1 VSTGKPQGCG
11 SQLTRT
17 VIALILFAVAIVAL
31 NLGLQDYYNGDL
43 ASATLWFSLVA
54 VAIGFVSFTTM
65 RVRRGYSLAGALN
78 NRVLSIVLCTNCTF
92 KQIRNFGL
100 GDYVFKQ
107 EGKCTQCGNTSLYI
121 NGIYSEDLKKR

>member
-1 VSTGKPQGCG
+1 VSTGKPQGG

-43 ASATLWFSLVA
+43 ASAILWFSLVA
-54 VAIGFVSFTTM
+54 VSIGFVSFTTM
-65 RVRRGYSLAGALN
+65 RVRRGYSLGALN
-78 NRVLSIVLCTNCTF
+78 NKVFAIVLCTSCTF